1 MKHVSVYENFGSN
14 PQSVIDFFDLYFTL
28 VLHNRTIIKGLIQNE
43 DKVKELFSDNQQYKL
58 IDSCYPF
65 RTEYWLD
72 EEEVKRAEC
81 AEKNIKEYIGNRL
94 EDLDCEI
101 IYYRPMYIHR
111 RLGYGPI
118 KIFAP
123 GANRDSG
130 KEFSMEAKFY
140 NKNDEEGI
148 KKMPEIIAK
157 AKEFASKYGVS
168 HVLPHGPSG
177 LRYPL
182 KVLSKP
188 EDDVETFDLT
198 YGRKQSIFTPIEK
211 FKWEDYY
218 W

>member
-72 EEEVKRAEC
+72 EGEVKRAEC

-130 KEFSMEAKFY
+130 KEFSMEANFY

-198 YGRKQSIFTPIEK
+198 YGRKQSTFTPIEK

>member
-111 RLGYGPI
+111 RMGYGPI

-157 AKEFASKYGVS
+157 AKEFASKYEVS

-198 YGRKQSIFTPIEK
+198 YGRKQSTFTPIEK